1 MVRFTAYKHVT
12 YRLVLYAL
20 LASLS
25 GLWAACVFPGVQAAP
40 TPFPPDYF
48 PTVVVMTAQAAMAT
62 SLAGTPSA
70 TPSETPTPTETPVPP
85 TPTPTDTL
93 TPAPLARQAQI
104 QIELPGPMSKVTSP
118 FHLRMQMV
126 AGESRLVQF
135 ELQGEDGRTLFS
147 KLERVPN
154 NGDVYFSF
162 KIPFEIRAA
171 AEIGRLTI
179 STRDGLGRLQSLA
192 TQHLWL
198 LSVGNDEITPPGD
211 LLERVVL
218 YEPRPSD
225 TPAGG
230 VLQVKGRF
238 RPCND
243 QLVYLELLDE
253 QGKTIGLRE
262 LNFDGTDEQTF
273 STTLPYKI
281 SQPTQAR
288 LVLRQ
293 ADDRMEG
300 LAYWYSMEITLN
312 P

>member
-1 MVRFTAYKHVT
+1 MNKTNFSC
-12 YRLVLYAL
+12 LFL
-20 LASLS
+20 LASLP
-25 GLWAACVFPGVQAAP
+25 GLLAACAFPGAQPVP
-40 TPFPPDYF
+40 TPFPADYF

-70 TPSETPTPTETPVPP
+70 TPTDTPAPTETPIPP

-93 TPAPLARQAQI
+93 TPSPAARMAQI
-104 QIELPGPMSKVTSP
+104 QIHSPGPMSKVTSP

-135 ELQGEDGRTLFS
+135 DLQGEDGRVLYS

-171 AEIGRLTI
+171 AEVGRLTV
-179 STRDGLGRLQSLA
+179 STKDGQGRLQSLA
-192 TQHLWL
+192 AQRLLL
-198 LSVGNDEITPPGD
+198 LSVGTDEITPSGD

-218 YEPRPSD
+218 YAPKANAA
-225 TPAGG
+225 PAGG
-230 VLQVKGRF
+230 VLDVEGRF
-238 RPCND
+238 LPFND
-243 QLVYLELLDE
+243 QLVYLELIDA
-253 QGKTIGLRE
+253 QGKTVGLRE
-262 LNFDGTDEQTF
+262 LDFIGSDEQIF
-273 STTLPYKI
+273 STTVPYKV
-281 SQPTQAR
+281 SEPTQAR

-300 LAYWYSMEITLN
+300 LVYLYSIEITLN

>member
-1 MVRFTAYKHVT
+1 MNRTTFS
-12 YRLVLYAL
+12 RLLL

-25 GLWAACVFPGVQAAP
+25 GLLAACVFPGAQPVP
-40 TPFPPDYF
+40 TPFPADYF

-70 TPSETPTPTETPVPP
+70 TPTDTPAPTETPIPP

-93 TPAPLARQAQI
+93 TPSPAARMAQI
-104 QIELPGPMSKVTSP
+104 QIQSPGPMSKVTSP

-135 ELQGEDGRTLFS
+135 DLQGEDGRVLFS

-171 AEIGRLTI
+171 AEVGRLTV
-179 STRDGLGRLQSLA
+179 STKDGQGRLQSLA
-192 TQHLWL
+192 TQHLLL
-198 LSVGNDEITPPGD
+198 LSVGADEITPSGD

-218 YEPRPSD
+218 YAPRTNAAPV
-225 TPAGG
+225 GG
-230 VLQVKGRF
+230 VLDVEGRF
-238 RPCND
+238 LPFND
-243 QLVYLELLDE
+243 QLVYLELIDA
-253 QGKTIGLRE
+253 QGKTVGLRE
-262 LNFDGTDEQTF
+262 LDFIGTDEQIF
-273 STTLPYKI
+273 STTVPYKV
-281 SQPTQAR
+281 SEPTQAR

-293 ADDRMEG
+293 ADDRMAG
-300 LAYWYSMEITLN
+300 LAYLYSMEITLN

>member
-1 MVRFTAYKHVT
+1 MG
-12 YRLVLYAL
+12 RLQRMSRTPFSRLLL
-20 LASLS
+20 LASLP
-25 GLWAACVFPGVQAAP
+25 GLLAACAFPGAQPVS
-40 TPFPPDYF
+40 TPFPADYF

-70 TPSETPTPTETPVPP
+70 TLTDTPVPTETPIPP

-93 TPAPLARQAQI
+93 TPSPSARTAQI
-104 QIELPGPMSKVTSP
+104 QIQSPGPMSKVTSP

-135 ELQGEDGRTLFS
+135 DLQGEDGRVLYS

-171 AEIGRLTI
+171 AEVGRLTV
-179 STRDGLGRLQSLA
+179 STKDGQGRLQSLA
-192 TQHLWL
+192 TQRLLL
-198 LSVGNDEITPPGD
+198 LSVGADEITPSGD

-218 YEPRPSD
+218 YAPKAKD
-225 TPAGG
+225 APAGG
-230 VLQVKGRF
+230 VLYVEGRF
-238 RPCND
+238 FPLND
-243 QLVYLELLDE
+243 QLVYLELIDA
-253 QGKTIGLRE
+253 QGKTVGLRE
-262 LNFDGTDEQTF
+262 LDFIGADEQVF
-273 STTLPYKI
+273 STTVPYKV
-281 SQPTQAR
+281 SEPTQAR

-293 ADDRMEG
+293 ADDRMAG
-300 LAYWYSMEITLN
+300 LAYLYSMEITLN